1 MLFFVGA
8 LKDAG
13 ADRVTAV
20 TPYLCYPR
28 TDR

>member
-1 MLFFVGA
+1 M
-8 LKDAG
+8 KDAG